1 MKPDSPLGAE
11 SIIPLSLTLAR
22 EPPQGRSGHTRLTR
36 GPGGDILC
44 SVAKILVV
52 DDEPALALLVAE
64 CLKTG
69 GHEPVICH
77 DPTAAVALALKEKP
91 ELAIIDYQMPG
102 KTGVQL
108 LSDLRARE
116 ETRLLPVLFLSG
128 TETVRYAGQVPPE
141 PRVRFL
147 RKPVERAVLL
157 ASAAEMLDPDS
168 WTHAS

>member
-1 MKPDSPLGAE
+1 
-11 SIIPLSLTLAR
+11 
-22 EPPQGRSGHTRLTR
+22 
-36 GPGGDILC
+36 
-44 SVAKILVV
+44 VAKILVV

-69 GHEPVICH
+69 GHEAVVCH
-77 DPTAAVALALKEKP
+77 DSSLALALALKENP
-91 ELAIIDYQMPG
+91 ALAIIDYQMPG

-108 LSDLRARE
+108 LSDLRGRP
-116 ETRLLPVLFLSG
+116 ETKLLPVLFLSG

-147 RKPVERAVLL
+147 RKPAERQVLL
-157 ASAAEMLDPDS
+157 VSVAEMLDPDS